1 MNKCFFW
8 GFWSGLVFGCL
19 LLFFFF
25 SILNLFICSTSLILL
40 VCLPVSLI
48 VYTTTALLI
57 TGLHLAHSPK
67 NSLLS
72 QPDLTFLCNM
82 DQCTVNISCI
92 LISFGSRCLK
102 SVGFFSV
109 YASFRASCQIMLPPS
124 RVSKWKNSREGDRRV
139 CLDILFTTYV

>member
-1 MNKCFFW
+1 MNKYFFW

-19 LLFFFF
+19 LFFF

-40 VCLPVSLI
+40 VCLSVSLI